1 MILKLKRTPGIYLVG
16 FMGSG
21 KTTLGRLLAEELGW
35 GFADLDDDIE
45 AEHQKPIS
53 DIFEQHGEAAFRATE
68 TAMLKGRVRSIER
81 GKPTVLALGGGAFVH
96 PGNFELI
103 ENNGVTI
110 FLNCPIERA
119 LQRVRTAQHRPLA
132 RDVERFTQLYHSRQH
147 LYAKADYQIAIE
159 SDDPQAALKAILA
172 LPLF

>member
-21 KTTLGRLLAEELGW
+21 KTTIGRLLGQELGW
-35 GFADLDDDIE
+35 RFADLDDDVE
-45 AEHQKPIS
+45 AEQEKPITE
-53 DIFEQHGEAAFRATE
+53 IFAQHGEAAFRTLE
-68 TAMLKGRVRSIER
+68 TAMLRKRVRMIER
-81 GKPTVLALGGGAFVH
+81 GMPTVLSLGGGAFVH

-110 FLNCPIERA
+110 FLNCPIDRA
-119 LQRVRTAQHRPLA
+119 LRRVSEEEHRPLA
-132 RDVERFTQLYHSRQH
+132 RDVERFTQLYHARKP
-147 LYAKADYQIAIE
+147 LYEKADYRIPIE
-159 SDDPQAALKAILA
+159 SDDPQMALKAILK

>member
-21 KTTLGRLLAEELGW
+21 KTTIGRILSEELGW
-35 GFADLDDDIE
+35 RFADLDDDIE
-45 AEHQKPIS
+45 ADQKKPIG
-53 DIFEQHGEAAFRATE
+53 DIFAQQGEATFRTIE
-68 TAMLKGRVRSIER
+68 TAMLKNRVRMIER
-81 GKPTVLALGGGAFVH
+81 GMPTVLALGGGAFVH

-110 FLNCPIERA
+110 FLNCPLERA
-119 LQRVRTAQHRPLA
+119 LLRVREHAHRPLA
-132 RDVERFTQLYHSRQH
+132 RDVDRFTQLYHQRQS
-147 LYAKADYQIAIE
+147 LYTKADYQIAIE
-159 SDDPQAALKAILA
+159 SDDPQVALKSILQ